1 MCVVAYAPPIEYSN
15 VNSLGVVAREA
26 VAHAWLNLSSYFA
39 DEVSTKRGVKY
50 SQGPMLAFRERS
62 VAYSGVAGD
71 PNSCLYRCF
80 AYLFARRY
88 GSRISL

>member
-1 MCVVAYAPPIEYSN
+1 MCGVAYAPPIEYSN

-26 VAHAWLNLSSYFA
+26 VAHAWLNLSSYVA

-88 GSRISL
+88 GSRILL

>member
-1 MCVVAYAPPIEYSN
+1 M
-15 VNSLGVVAREA
+15 NSLGVVAREA

-50 SQGPMLAFRERS
+50 SQGPVLAFRERS

-88 GSRISL
+88 GSRMLL

>member
-1 MCVVAYAPPIEYSN
+1 M
-15 VNSLGVVAREA
+15 NSLGVVAREA
-26 VAHAWLNLSSYFA
+26 VARAWLNLSSYFA

-50 SQGPMLAFRERS
+50 SQGPVLAFRERS

-88 GSRISL
+88 GSRMLL

>member
-1 MCVVAYAPPIEYSN
+1 MCGVAYAPPIEYSN

-50 SQGPMLAFRERS
+50 SQGLDQM
-62 VAYSGVAGD
+62 
-71 PNSCLYRCF
+71 
-80 AYLFARRY
+80 
-88 GSRISL
+88 